1 MLPFQKIVCP
11 TDFSEPACKAIK
23 AAGEMAEKFSAE
35 LILLHVVGPVPV
47 LETPTGLAGFD
58 VAAYQQ
64 ELSDSAKASLKS
76 RLEKH
81 VPESVNVTSMVV
93 HGEAAHEIV
102 RVSNEEGAD
111 LIVLST
117 HGESGWRHR
126 IFGSVPDKVIRLAEC
141 PVLMIHMVKS

>member
-1 MLPFQKIVCP
+1 MLPFKKIVCP

-64 ELSDSAKASLKS
+64 ELSDSAKASLQN
-76 RLEKH
+76 RVEKH
-81 VPESVNVTSMVV
+81 VSESVNVRSMVV

-102 RVSNEEGAD
+102 RVANEEGAD

-141 PVLMIHMVKS
+141 PVLMIHMSK